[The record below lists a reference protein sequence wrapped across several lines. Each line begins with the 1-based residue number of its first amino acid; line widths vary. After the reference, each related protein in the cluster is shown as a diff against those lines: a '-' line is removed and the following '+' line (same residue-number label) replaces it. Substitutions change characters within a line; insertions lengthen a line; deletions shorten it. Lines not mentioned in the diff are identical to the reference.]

1 MKYSIKD
8 VTYLS
13 IFPNLLSEKKNSD
26 IDSIIKL
33 ANCHL
38 SNLDFFERR
47 VYTCKL
53 PQKYPKNIIVKK
65 IDEIGYNDFT
75 SVAAKYGDFFDSNF
89 MLNFH
94 CDAFIINPDAWT
106 DDFLDYDF
114 VGPLFDAGG
123 SCYPCS
129 GNGGFSLRS
138 KKFCDIFKSIFEQLP
153 ESWKRLPEDFLCC
166 YVLRAHFE
174 KNGLKFAPI
183 ELASKFATEHLAF
196 KQEDFYE
203 CFGIHELTP
212 VSRLAAKE
220 EFNISS
226 YLDFVSEDS
235 KKVESFRLKKH
246 SEIFN
251 NK

>member
-13 IFPNLLSEKKNSD
+13 VLPNLLSNKKNSD

-33 ANCHL
+33 AHCHL

-47 VYTCKL
+47 VYTCEL
-53 PQKYPKNIIVKK
+53 PHKYPPNILVQK
-65 IDEIGYNDFT
+65 IDEIGYKNFT
-75 SVAAKYGDFFDSNF
+75 FFAARYGDLFNSNF

-123 SCYPCS
+123 SCFPCS

-138 KKFCDIFKSIFEQLP
+138 KKFCEIFKSAFTKLP
-153 ESWKRLPEDFLCC
+153 DKWKRLPEDYLCC
-166 YVLRAHFE
+166 HVLRKHFQ
-174 KNGLKFAPI
+174 KNGVKFAPI
-183 ELASKFATEHLAF
+183 ELSSKFATEHFAF

-212 VSRLAAKE
+212 VSRSAAMKE
-220 EFNISS
+220 LGIDS
-226 YLDFVSEDS
+226 YLHFVGEDS
-235 KKVESFRLKKH
+235 EKIASFRKSKH
-246 SEIFN
+246 SEIFD